1 VLQVVWLCVFQFIPT
16 TIATMIASEVTA
28 ARDCSTSEKARLD
41 TLIQRVVS
49 ATFTGIAV
57 AGIIAFYI
65 GMKRDLKPYGATR
78 KLVCFKLLVAVII
91 LQTVVFSALAK
102 SKVYR
107 NTPHLS
113 FEDWTYGVPNI
124 FTSCESVLFSIMF
137 AWAFSA
143 GPYRRV
149 EPLSSYT
156 DTTPVAPTKKLGF
169 GYSILDVINIVD
181 VLRGVW
187 IAMKVLVRLPFGY
200 KGLLKADGSPAADE
214 KRIPSKSSVESAGV
228 PPLNAAAVA

>member
-1 VLQVVWLCVFQFIPT
+1 MALRLPIHTDHHRHHDCIGGHSSSRLFNFGEG
-16 TIATMIASEVTA
+16 ATGYPHSK
-28 ARDCSTSEKARLD
+28 S
-41 TLIQRVVS
+41 RVS
-49 ATFTGIAV
+49 HLHWYCGCRHHRIL
-57 AGIIAFYI
+57 I

-107 NTPHLS
+107 NTPHSS

-169 GYSILDVINIVD
+169 GYAILDVINIVD

-214 KRIPSKSSVESAGV
+214 KRIPSKSSVESSGV